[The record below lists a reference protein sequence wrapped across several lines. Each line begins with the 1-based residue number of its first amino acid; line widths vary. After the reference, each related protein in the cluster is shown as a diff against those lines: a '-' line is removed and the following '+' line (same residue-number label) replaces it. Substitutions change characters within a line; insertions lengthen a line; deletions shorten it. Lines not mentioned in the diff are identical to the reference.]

1 MVSVRILPSS
11 TSLRIERAID
21 LGAEGRHLAPV
32 RIGAAAL
39 AGVESA
45 LAMFSEMMRMRPACA
60 RRPEAA
66 MAMVLRKSTSVSFD

>member
-1 MVSVRILPSS
+1 
-11 TSLRIERAID
+11 LRRYGSAP
-21 LGAEGRHLAPV
+21 GA
-32 RIGAAAL
+32 

-45 LAMFSEMMRMRPACA
+45 LAMFSEMMRMRPAWA